1 MKHIIA
7 GSIVGYIAGHLIV
20 HLYEQ
25 HQFRKN
31 VEVDTFTDYIPLSKR
46 EPAEVDEEIE
56 PEEVFGYADEFVE
69 FSDFKV
75 EEEKEG
81 GETKLKRGV
90 DPNSKYA
97 METYIRSMIRDV
109 NPQSH
114 AVIYKL
120 FDYEFAPTNVADGI
134 TYDVLVERRR
144 DFFGSISKYSNMVS
158 WADLILYYAERMDF
172 DLDEGVGRW
181 TDYILTQLDINSST
195 KDDDITY
202 ILHDVGNHKF
212 INHET
217 GLATMF
223 ALDDDGVV
231 FVKNMI
237 SRTIAK
243 EQTFEMEFN
252 AFLNDQLGDD

>member
-223 ALDDDGVV
+223 ALDDDGVA
-231 FVKNMI
+231 FVRNMI

>member
-252 AFLNDQLGDD
+252 AFLNDQLGD

>member
-109 NPQSH
+109 NPQAH

-223 ALDDDGVV
+223 ALDDDGVA
-231 FVKNMI
+231 FVRNMI

>member
-158 WADLILYYAERMDF
+158 WADIILYYAERMDF

-223 ALDDDGVV
+223 ALDDDGMV
-231 FVKNMI
+231 FVRNMM

>member
-7 GSIVGYIAGHLIV
+7 GAIFGYITGHVIT

-25 HQFRKN
+25 HQFRKTA
-31 VEVDTFTDYIPLSKR
+31 EVDTFTDYIPLSKR
-46 EPAEVDEEIE
+46 EPAEVSEEDET
-56 PEEVFGYADEFVE
+56 EEVYGYEDEFVE

-75 EEEKEG
+75 EEEQEG
-81 GETKLKRGV
+81 GENKLKRGV

-109 NPQSH
+109 NPQAH
-114 AVIYKL
+114 AVIYRL
-120 FDYEFAPTNVADGI
+120 FDYEFAPTNVTDGI
-134 TYDVLVERRR
+134 TYDVLVEKRR
-144 DFFGSISKYSNMVS
+144 DFFGSNSKYSNMVS

-181 TDYILTQLDINSST
+181 TDYILNQLDITTNT

-202 ILHDVGNHKF
+202 ILHDIAHHRF

-223 ALDDDGVV
+223 ALDDDGMA
-231 FVKNMI
+231 FVRNMM

-252 AFLNDQLGDD
+252 AFLNDQLGD